1 MSITKGGQQSLSI
14 ETDGNLL
21 VMMAPASVLSAGK
34 ALTDLKVSDLS
45 ADTFVDI
52 TYDLTAGSGW
62 AEGRT
67 EESITDDRL
76 TSPQTFT
83 QPGKESNSLTTQY
96 VYGDET
102 SVADP
107 LLVEKQLFVAA
118 VRWAVP
124 HDQDIAANDKFD
136 LWLIKAGVKTRDQA
150 AANSVFTKTQIFYPQ
165 RNVVRDHEIAA
176 S

>member
-1 MSITKGGQQSLSI
+1 LAITPGGQQALSVQ
-14 ETDGNLL
+14 TDGNLL
-21 VMMAPASVLSAGK
+21 VMMAPASVLTAGK

-45 ADTFVDI
+45 AASFVDI

-76 TSPQTFT
+76 TSPQSFT
-83 QPGKESNSLTTQY
+83 QPGREANTLTTQY

-107 LLVEKQLFVAA
+107 LLVEKELFVAA

-124 HDQDIAANDKFD
+124 HDQEIAANDKFD
-136 LWLIKAGVKTRDQA
+136 LWFVKAGIKTRDQA
-150 AANSVFTKTQIFYPQ
+150 AANAVFTKTQVFYPQ